1 MALVGEGLS
10 GRKGPG
16 VSPGTAERCS
26 FLSGNLGYEISLSDV
41 NLKNSCVIPVG
52 EAYLSPCQALGA
64 LMLRPSR
71 EDESSENFPVSFLH
85 QALTLMLLTTLGSK
99 ADGIIPGKDGEL
111 RKHPLKLV

>member
-64 LMLRPSR
+64 LMLGHRERMSQVRTSLSPS
-71 EDESSENFPVSFLH
+71 F
-85 QALTLMLLTTLGSK
+85 T
-99 ADGIIPGKDGEL
+99 
-111 RKHPLKLV
+111 KL